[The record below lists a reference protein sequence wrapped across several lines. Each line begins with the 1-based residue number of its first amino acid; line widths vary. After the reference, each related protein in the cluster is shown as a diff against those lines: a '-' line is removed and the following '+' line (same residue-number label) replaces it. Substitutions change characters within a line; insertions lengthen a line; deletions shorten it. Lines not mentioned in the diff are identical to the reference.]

1 MIAGNL
7 STSCWDESG
16 TDPGTSGEVKSDCP
30 IILVGGYIAHVK
42 EWVDLDEKWAEVQKW
57 LQQRLD
63 TARRVQGI
71 EQQPTLFGHESK
83 DK

>member
-1 MIAGNL
+1 MVNEISRISGVKHQYIYSDL
-7 STSCWDESG
+7 KDIFHVTSYADI
-16 TDPGTSGEVKSDCP
+16 P
-30 IILVGGYIAHVK
+30 
-42 EWVDLDEKWAEVQKW
+42 DEKWAEVQKW